1 MYMHLYPYEPIAIAS
16 AALHVRQLPPYV
28 AGPDP
33 TLRAGAPVPWAP
45 RYAAH
50 HPASALACRRGV
62 PGTTGRNARDGQHK
76 PHSHA
81 RDHGPPGLDHSPPRQ
96 RRARKM
102 VRSVQRRRG
111 ATQACSSGLGKS
123 SIAPAP
129 SGRGAGLEK
138 PSATHAASNRRG
150 QNSRRLAMNYK
161 KVTTGIIFGWFV
173 FALSASALH
182 LFKNDSNRIGLAVA
196 IAALTPIIV
205 FSLWFAASAGFRQ
218 FALSLNPRILTSA
231 QAWRIIGFTFVLLEA
246 RGVLPAIFA
255 FPAGYGDMAIGVTAS
270 FVAWK
275 LAEPDHRNGFLLW
288 QVLGIVDLVTAVS
301 LGTTAAL
308 ISPQGPPMVPITVLP
323 LSLVPTFLVPL
334 FAIFHVISIAQART
348 WRISS
353 QRVRQTATPVQ
364 HAAI

>member
-50 HPASALACRRGV
+50 HPASALA
-62 PGTTGRNARDGQHK
+62 GQHK

-81 RDHGPPGLDHSPPRQ
+81 RDHGPPALDHSPPRQ

-111 ATQACSSGLGKS
+111 ATQTCSSGLGKS

-173 FALSASALH
+173 FAL
-182 LFKNDSNRIGLAVA
+182 
-196 IAALTPIIV
+196 
-205 FSLWFAASAGFRQ
+205 
-218 FALSLNPRILTSA
+218 
-231 QAWRIIGFTFVLLEA
+231 
-246 RGVLPAIFA
+246 
-255 FPAGYGDMAIGVTAS
+255 
-270 FVAWK
+270 
-275 LAEPDHRNGFLLW
+275 
-288 QVLGIVDLVTAVS
+288 
-301 LGTTAAL
+301 
-308 ISPQGPPMVPITVLP
+308 
-323 LSLVPTFLVPL
+323 
-334 FAIFHVISIAQART
+334 
-348 WRISS
+348 
-353 QRVRQTATPVQ
+353 
-364 HAAI
+364 